1 MHLQGEYS
9 IIIAVFE
16 ETWVNALQKAIFNM
30 DSLEVKVQLAP
41 FVVNTIQKTKW
52 LYRLRDRVLEILSL
66 PVTIALILKIF
77 SFCGCQEQFYII
89 DWARK
94 VTGVEVILF
103 WNPPQIFSFTLPQT
117 TKAPPLGNSAK
128 LCYIPWKFHS
138 EKQRSLEIPHDFFLV
153 FSGHPCSAIN
163 TI

>member
-1 MHLQGEYS
+1 
-9 IIIAVFE
+9 
-16 ETWVNALQKAIFNM
+16 M

-52 LYRLRDRVLEILSL
+52 LYRLRDHVLEILSL

-94 VTGVEVILF
+94 VTGGLRSYFFETPLKFFLLLYPRQPKLHPLEILR
-103 WNPPQIFSFTLPQT
+103 NCVTS
-117 TKAPPLGNSAK
+117 LGNSTAK
-128 LCYIPWKFHS
+128 NKGPWKFHMIFFWS
-138 EKQRSLEIPHDFFLV
+138 SLVTLV
-153 FSGHPCSAIN
+153 VLSIQYNMYTLMYP
-163 TI
+163 

>member
-1 MHLQGEYS
+1 
-9 IIIAVFE
+9 
-16 ETWVNALQKAIFNM
+16 M

-94 VTGVEVILF
+94 VTGGLRSYF
-103 WNPPQIFSFTLPQT
+103 LKPPSNFFFYFTPDNQSSTPWKFCEIVLHPLEIPQRK
-117 TKAPPLGNSAK
+117 TKTLGNS
-128 LCYIPWKFHS
+128 
-138 EKQRSLEIPHDFFLV
+138 
-153 FSGHPCSAIN
+153 
-163 TI
+163 T